1 MIKRVASLVNNLDNN
16 TIFKIKSNLGNKCLG
31 SEGMAKK
38 QFLYKLLTKY
48 PTLLCLTR

>member
-31 SEGMAKK
+31 CIKVYQPVMEYDEKSSI
-38 QFLYKLLTKY
+38 FV
-48 PTLLCLTR
+48 